1 MFPTDV
7 HPQGVRRWS
16 VEAAVVAGEALGDLV
31 LGLDV
36 PPHVGE
42 LAGVVLTVVLAVVQ
56 PVLPT
61 LVLP

>member
-1 MFPTDV
+1 M
-7 HPQGVRRWS
+7 
-16 VEAAVVAGEALGDLV
+16 EAAVVAGEALGDLV